1 MGTTGGPAAW
11 GCVTGR
17 GDAQLRALRG
27 RLAPRQ
33 RPGQRLRWRPPF
45 PLARPRP
52 AGLESEPGSE
62 ILLPHSLGSFSQTL
76 RIALQTLLGP
86 CPSEPSF
93 IQRGCLQHRPW
104 MGSALSREDR
114 AANKI
119 PPHHREDR
127 LSARSHPAGG
137 ERPHPRPSQDPVWA
151 RGAGAARLLPSQGHS
166 TEAHGQSRG
175 RSAWLPRWGLCVSP
189 VTAENYSPK
198 SSERSGQ
205 LSQEAEFLTP
215 SKHTQ
220 KGVVHVEPATSPSKN
235 QGLGS

>member
-1 MGTTGGPAAW
+1 MGGPAAW

-27 RLAPRQ
+27 QLAPRH

-62 ILLPHSLGSFSQTL
+62 ILPPHSLGSFSQTL
-76 RIALQTLLGP
+76 RIALQTLLAP

-119 PPHHREDR
+119 PPTTAKTACPHGATLQEERDPTPDHHKTPCGPEGRGLPDCFR
-127 LSARSHPAGG
+127 LKG
-137 ERPHPRPSQDPVWA
+137 
-151 RGAGAARLLPSQGHS
+151 
-166 TEAHGQSRG
+166 
-175 RSAWLPRWGLCVSP
+175 
-189 VTAENYSPK
+189 TA
-198 SSERSGQ
+198 Q
-205 LSQEAEFLTP
+205 
-215 SKHTQ
+215 KHTGRVEAALPGSPD
-220 KGVVHVEPATSPSKN
+220 GVYASS
-235 QGLGS
+235 Q